1 MSSGSATQIVNRR
14 ATGVAV
20 GIGVVVGDG
29 VSVGAGAGVDVAA
42 TVGETGIGVAD
53 GAGTAH
59 AVHTNA
65 TTPMSAAARI
75 TQRYTVLSL

>member
-1 MSSGSATQIVNRR
+1 MVNQR

-20 GIGVVVGDG
+20 GGGGGVGDG
-29 VSVGAGAGVDVAA
+29 VGVGTGVAA
-42 TVGETGIGVAD
+42 TIGETGVGV
-53 GAGTAH
+53 GAAH
-59 AVHTNA
+59 AVHRSA